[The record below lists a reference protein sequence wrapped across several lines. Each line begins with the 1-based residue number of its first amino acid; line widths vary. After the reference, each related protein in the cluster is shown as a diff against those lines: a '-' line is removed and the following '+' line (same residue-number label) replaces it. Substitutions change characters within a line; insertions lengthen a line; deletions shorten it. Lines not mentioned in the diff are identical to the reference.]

1 MPHAIMTKLN
11 KALESSVASPEMTNV
26 LSRNAYEPLYG
37 SPEEISKLMRD
48 ENARWS
54 PIVKELGLRL
64 D

>member
-1 MPHAIMTKLN
+1 MAKLN
-11 KALESSVASPEMTNV
+11 KALESSIASPEMINV
-26 LSRNAYEPLYG
+26 LSKNAYEPLYG
-37 SPEEISKLMRD
+37 PPEEISKLMSD